1 MLTTKLRT
9 HKVLIKDEKIA
20 ITQEQYDTLKTAKF
34 RGKATDLI
42 EVRDPDTNRLIF
54 NGELR
59 EIKEFFE
66 IERGNMDGM
75 QWICDFGV
83 RHDMNEQCNCYDTY
97 KVRPWEYR
105 YKCHKMFAGKHRNNF
120 TEQERRLVLADCNTF

>member
-1 MLTTKLRT
+1 MLTTKIRT

-20 ITQEQYDTLKTAKF
+20 ITQEQYDTLQGAKF

-66 IERGNMDGM
+66 IERGNTD
-75 QWICDFGV
+75 
-83 RHDMNEQCNCYDTY
+83 
-97 KVRPWEYR
+97 
-105 YKCHKMFAGKHRNNF
+105 
-120 TEQERRLVLADCNTF
+120 